1 MFEIR
6 KNNHKTK
13 IKPYLLAVPNSGRQ
27 VRDAQPHLKSWI
39 EQGRLLRDTEA
50 TRGILPRN

>member
-13 IKPYLLAVPNSGRQ
+13 IKPYLLAVPNFGRQ

-39 EQGRLLRDTEA
+39 EQGRLRDTEA
-50 TRGILPRN
+50 TQGILPRN